1 MYIIYSRTQCH
12 SAMHNNLNI
21 LELKPVLEL
30 QSFIPN
36 ANRLNIWQ
44 LNNLSH
50 QLKGT
55 NIYPQPTPNFGP
67 SCEKVTGSNVIK
79 VLVTDNVTSRL
90 DSPFCVI
97 TQHRKFEFG
106 YHRQS
111 KKIRNAKELTLQLSQ
126 TLSSAIAQIKVSN
139 SPITNHT
146 KKILPQ
152 RPPPFFNF
160 CIT

>member
-1 MYIIYSRTQCH
+1 M
-12 SAMHNNLNI
+12 
-21 LELKPVLEL
+21 
-30 QSFIPN
+30 
-36 ANRLNIWQ
+36 
-44 LNNLSH
+44 
-50 QLKGT
+50 
-55 NIYPQPTPNFGP
+55 
-67 SCEKVTGSNVIK
+67 TGSNVINVLK
-79 VLVTDNVTSRL
+79 GTRGGGGAVPPGAKAFLLVTDNGRSRL

-106 YHRQS
+106 HHRQR
-111 KKIRNAKELTLQLSQ
+111 KKINHAHELTMQLSQ

-152 RPPPFFNF
+152 RPPTFFNF

>member
-1 MYIIYSRTQCH
+1 MGWGC
-12 SAMHNNLNI
+12 A
-21 LELKPVLEL
+21 
-30 QSFIPN
+30 
-36 ANRLNIWQ
+36 
-44 LNNLSH
+44 
-50 QLKGT
+50 
-55 NIYPQPTPNFGP
+55 P
-67 SCEKVTGSNVIK
+67 SGAKAFLLVTGNRR
-79 VLVTDNVTSRL
+79 SRL

-106 YHRQS
+106 HHHHRQS
-111 KKIRNAKELTLQLSQ
+111 KKISNAQELTMQLSQ